1 MSTLAYVLL
10 GAVGLVLVAV
20 LAVVQ
25 RIKVAGPNQAFLI
38 TGRKGRPV
46 TNPETG
52 LVSTD
57 MSGQKVIMG
66 ASVFVLP
73 FVQKLHVMDL
83 SSRRLQVAIRGA
95 VSATGIKCDLEG
107 VAIVK
112 VAGSEDSIRAAA
124 QRFLDQQGGIEVFTQ
139 EVLAGSLRSIVGR
152 LTVEEIIKDRAA
164 FASAVAEEAETSLT
178 NQGLQLDTFQLQDIQ
193 AEGDYLNDLGR
204 PEAARVAKE
213 ASIAEARARQA
224 AEQERLLAE
233 EAIAIANRTLAL
245 KQAEILAETDA
256 ASAQAEAA
264 GPLAAASRDQEILL
278 EQEKVAERQ
287 AALKERELD
296 TEIRRPADAARYR
309 VEQEAEA
316 AKNAAVFA
324 ADAQRQATIAAA
336 QAAAEQQRLSGEGE
350 RSRRQALAEAEAIE
364 GARTGEAE
372 RARRSAIAEAVRLE
386 GDAEA
391 AAILARGKAEAEALD
406 EKARAFQDFGDAAV
420 LDLLVGVLPAVV
432 REASAPLAAVDK
444 LTVISTDGAGNLA
457 RTVAANVEQGLQLS
471 GDLTGVDLRAL
482 LGRLAQGGAAGGAA
496 GSAKREPARVEAV
509 SPAADVVPVQADGEP
524 MAAATTA
531 RRSRRKPATNG
542 QPTDAG

>member
-444 LTVISTDGAGNLA
+444 LTVISTDGAGSLA

-482 LGRLAQGGAAGGAA
+482 LGRLAQGGAT
-496 GSAKREPARVEAV
+496 GSAKREPARVDAV
-509 SPAADVVPVQADGEP
+509 PPAADVVPVQADGEP